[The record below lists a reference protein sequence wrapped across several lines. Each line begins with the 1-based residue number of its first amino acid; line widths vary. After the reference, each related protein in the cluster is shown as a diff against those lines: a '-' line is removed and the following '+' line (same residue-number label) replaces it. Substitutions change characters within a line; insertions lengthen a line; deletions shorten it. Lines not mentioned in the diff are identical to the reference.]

1 MATMVSNRE
10 ANLDTC
16 IHILYS
22 MEVKDHTAKEGQD
35 KIEEIMS
42 KNTHKIGWFI
52 LKTVFIRSI
61 LGILYLSL

>member
-1 MATMVSNRE
+1 MVSDRE

-22 MEVKDHTAKEGQD
+22 TEVKDYTSKGGQD

-52 LKTVFIRSI
+52 LETVFIRSI
-61 LGILYLSL
+61 LGVFYI